1 MFQGTNSL
9 ENTFYR
15 RECIKV
21 NSWLSDWFF
30 VSFIHLLFLKI
41 IRSFVTSSFHCFI
54 LHLFLHSFIHSFIL
68 SFVCSFIHPF
78 IHSFIHSFIHPFIH
92 SFIIHPFIY
101 AFIHSF
107 SHPFIHHIIHR
118 FIYAFIHNF
127 IHPFPHHV
135 IHSFI
140 HSFIHPPSLLGSFL
154 RPPIFFENCS
164 VPESNLF
171 YFCFASYIRKSET
184 CYGQSRD

>member
-30 VSFIHLLFLKI
+30 VSFIHLSFVRI

-54 LHLFLHSFIHSFIL
+54 LHLFLHSFIHPSFL

-78 IHSFIHSFIHPFIH
+78 IYSIIHSSFHLCIYSFIHSISFICSPFHSPYHSPLHLFIISFILPPSCH
-92 SFIIHPFIY
+92 SFIYP
-101 AFIHSF
+101 
-107 SHPFIHHIIHR
+107 
-118 FIYAFIHNF
+118 
-127 IHPFPHHV
+127 
-135 IHSFI
+135 
-140 HSFIHPPSLLGSFL
+140 FIHPPSLLGSSL
-154 RPPIFFENCS
+154 WPPISFKNSS
-164 VPESNLF
+164 VP
-171 YFCFASYIRKSET
+171 
-184 CYGQSRD
+184 